1 MIRRT
6 RTSVQ
11 TNAVIMAR
19 FITASLHRDFIAYTL
34 KIHEVP
40 RFHTVDRVES
50 AKSQVGSSSA

>member
-1 MIRRT
+1 
-6 RTSVQ
+6 
-11 TNAVIMAR
+11 MAR

-50 AKSQVGSSSA
+50 AKSQVGSLSSA